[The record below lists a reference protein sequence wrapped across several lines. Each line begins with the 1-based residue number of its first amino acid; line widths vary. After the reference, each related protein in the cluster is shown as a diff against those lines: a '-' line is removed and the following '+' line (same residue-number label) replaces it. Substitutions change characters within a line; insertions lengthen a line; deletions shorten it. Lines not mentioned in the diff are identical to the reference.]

1 MGVFLGGKKSTK
13 TDQKYD
19 NFQQSSL
26 APTGCALGF
35 HIYEFLSPKSPG
47 SLFTDFFSSNFRKGG
62 FRWEVMGVEKSPCFH
77 PWKRNG
83 GSGFGYQVG
92 CNRTC
97 QWVELP
103 KTDTERCGG
112 RWCVFGFHVNQIGK
126 HMGPITSFGKPL
138 FRKKAITLP
147 ETNVDIAA
155 EKWWDRKTILSFL
168 LGETVIFQRLLLLNF
183 GREID
188 LWDTRG
194 RQAFGGRPSMVLEE
208 RQRYSVDLLQEKKGV
223 NKPPGM

>member
-13 TDQKYD
+13 TDQKYN

-103 KTDTERCGG
+103 KTDTERLWGEVMCLWISCEPN
-112 RWCVFGFHVNQIGK
+112 RKTH
-126 HMGPITSFGKPL
+126 GPNSSFGKPL

-168 LGETVIFQRLLLLNF
+168 LGETV
-183 GREID
+183 
-188 LWDTRG
+188 
-194 RQAFGGRPSMVLEE
+194 
-208 RQRYSVDLLQEKKGV
+208 
-223 NKPPGM
+223 